1 MYKAIGYCR
10 VSKGDKED
18 IQNSLQSQKTEIID
32 YFFKELNLK
41 ENEIHFYIEE
51 EAVSAYKEK
60 IYRTK
65 FEEAINEACFNPDI
79 KYFLVYNQERFCRNK
94 KKSQIYKEKLRKN
107 DVQVRFVSG
116 DVEDPD
122 SDSGFWQDGIQEMVA
137 EAYSRKVGKDT
148 LRGCKQNAQTRDINT
163 GYTFK
168 NGGSAPFW
176 LKPKKVAIGTDKY
189 GEDIKKTIWVEN
201 DKIHSAMLDGKM
213 VSKTMW
219 EWSRYYFI
227 ELRINQK
234 LGVEK
239 ARDILNELEI
249 PAPRGKYWATTCL
262 YSAECNEDSL
272 LGIGTYNK
280 KQFARN
286 GNGRIKDESEW
297 IREIDAHPAILTKDE
312 VEALKILRE
321 SKQKRKGT
329 TSRFQS
335 NNEHLLIGSPDRFTC
350 KSCGSKIISSGDVY
364 TCGRYNTNGKKGCGA
379 SYFSVSSDWLEN
391 KVLEEIFKSLSD
403 KEIQKYYKDF
413 AKYYTDDEKTK
424 EQAKNLKKSL
434 TDKEK
439 AQANLI
445 KSLTGMNDMNEFA
458 VKAISKE
465 LDKVTKEIE
474 NIKKELEKASNVKP
488 IKIPVFETFK
498 THLLRAKLLLTRSN
512 LAEKRDLIF
521 CFVNSIILDPI
532 EREVIVDFNSDPF
545 SVMLEMEQNPKNK
558 VEGVFTPSTKMVAGA
573 GFEPTTFGL

>member
-1 MYKAIGYCR
+1 MYKAIGHCR
-10 VSKGDKED
+10 VSKGDADEIK
-18 IQNSLQSQKTEIID
+18 NSLKSQQSEIL
-32 YFFKELNLK
+32 KLAARLNIN
-41 ENEIHFYIEE
+41 ENEIDWVIEE
-51 EAVSAYKEK
+51 EARSSYSTRANWS
-60 IYRTK
+60 I
-65 FEEAINEACFNPDI
+65 FENAVKMACSNPNI
-79 KYFLVYNQERFCRNK
+79 KYFLDYSQERFCRNK
-94 KKSQIYKEKLRKN
+94 NLSQKFKEKLRN
-107 DVQVRFVSG
+107 HNVQVRFASG

-122 SDSGFWQDGIQEMVA
+122 SNSGFWMDGIQEMAA
-137 EAYSRKVGKDT
+137 EFQSRKIGDDT
-148 LRGCKQNAQTRDINT
+148 LRGCKENATTRDPET
-163 GYTFK
+163 GYTYK

-176 LKPKKVAIGTDKY
+176 LKAKKVSIGTEKCGD
-189 GEDIKKTIWVEN
+189 DIRKTIWVEN

-234 LGVEK
+234 FGVEK

-297 IREIDAHPAILTKDE
+297 IREIDAHPAILNQDE
-312 VEALKILRE
+312 VEALKSLR
-321 SKQKRKGT
+321 KCKLKRQGT
-329 TSRFQS
+329 ISRFQS
-335 NNEHLLIGSPDRFTC
+335 NNEHLLIGYPDRFTC
-350 KSCGSKIISSGDVY
+350 KSCGGKIISSGNVY
-364 TCGRYNTNGKKGCGA
+364 TCGRYNTNGRKGCGA

-391 KVLEEIFKSLSD
+391 KILDEIFKSLSD
-403 KEIQKYYKDF
+403 KEIRKYYKDF
-413 AKYYTDDEKTK
+413 AQYYTNDNKAK
-424 EQAKNLKKSL
+424 EQVKNLKKAL
-434 TDKEK
+434 NDKEK
-439 AQANLI
+439 AQINLI
-445 KSLTGMNDMNEFA
+445 ASLTGLSNMNEYA
-458 VKAISKE
+458 IKAISQE
-465 LDKVTKEIE
+465 LDKTAKEVDDLRKEIA
-474 NIKKELEKASNVKP
+474 NSSKVVS

-521 CFVNSIILDPI
+521 CFINSITLDPI

-545 SVMLEMEQNPKNK
+545 SVMLEMEKNPKNK
-558 VEGVFTPSTKMVAGA
+558 VEGVFTPSTKLVAGA